1 MKLMMSK
8 QMQKGF
14 ILFITLIMLIIFAIV
29 GIGLYQQ
36 TTISTINVQ
45 YITFKQEAED
55 LAMKALNEIE
65 DQVKGNKYTKRG
77 QCGELDRDGN
87 PQPMTELERQKR
99 CDPILDST
107 INTALKELKEKQS
120 TLTGDWTLL
129 PGDNFKGT
137 FSHDGN
143 VYYIVQQLGPD
154 QLGPGGS
161 NIGYLLYRI
170 TLIAQVLDTYNVISS
185 VTAVPEND

>member
-1 MKLMMSK
+1 MMTK
-8 QMQKGF
+8 QIQKGF

-36 TTISTINVQ
+36 TTISTVNVQ

-65 DQVKGNKYTKRG
+65 NEVRTNKYSKRG
-77 QCGELDRDGN
+77 QCGELDQDGK
-87 PQPMTELERQKR
+87 PQPMTEAERQKR
-99 CDPILDST
+99 CDAILDST
-107 INTALKELKEKQS
+107 INTALRELKEKKT

-154 QLGPGGS
+154 KLGPGGS
-161 NIGYLLYRI
+161 NLGYLLYRI